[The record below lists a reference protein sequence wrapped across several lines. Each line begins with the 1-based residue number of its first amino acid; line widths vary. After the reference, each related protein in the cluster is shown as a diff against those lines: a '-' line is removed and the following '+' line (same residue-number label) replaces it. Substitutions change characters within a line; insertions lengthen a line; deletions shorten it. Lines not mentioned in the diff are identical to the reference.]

1 LLQRVL
7 GRSDLTVSAVGLS
20 LAAFPRWRDEELR
33 ALVRHALQLGITF
46 FDTDDREG
54 DGRGERLLGEALRGE
69 RERATIATKFG
80 YRPLGPLEQAT
91 TGERER
97 VDWSVEWAGQALD
110 QSLRRLGTEPVDLW
124 QLHHPSMAAIESD
137 ELFGFLDDQV
147 AKGKIRAYG
156 AALGPGR
163 GYGEEGAAALG
174 ERAVN
179 AAQLRWSL
187 FEQDP
192 GRELAPFAAER
203 GASLVARMLL
213 PVADDPRLVQ
223 LDFLTRDRDQS
234 IGQAM
239 VKFLLQQPAVAS
251 ILPAVAGAAQLTE
264 LAAAAEGP
272 DLTAEDL
279 DMIAERYEEG
289 FELPSS
295 SPSST

>member
-1 LLQRVL
+1 VLERVL
-7 GRSDLTVSAVGLS
+7 GRSDLAVSVVGLS

-33 ALVRHALQLGITF
+33 ALVRHALELGITF

-69 RERATIATKFG
+69 RERVTIATKFG
-80 YRPLGPLEQAT
+80 YRPLDPLERAT

-97 VDWSVEWAGQALD
+97 ADWSLEWAGQALD

-156 AALGPGR
+156 VALGPGQ
-163 GYGEEGAAALG
+163 GYGDEGAAALG
-174 ERAVN
+174 ERGVA

-192 GRELAPFAAER
+192 GRELAPLAAER
-203 GASLVARMLL
+203 GASLVARLRL
-213 PVADDPRLVQ
+213 PPAGDPRLAH

-234 IGQAM
+234 IGQAT
-239 VKFLLQQPAVAS
+239 VKFLLRQPAVAS
-251 ILPAVAGAAQLTE
+251 VLPSAERVAQLTE
-264 LAAAAEGP
+264 LAAAPEGP

-289 FELPSS
+289 FELPS
-295 SPSST
+295 PS